1 MFLKTGND
9 NVLEAEAEKD
19 DRIKAKIKVITKVQK
34 VDTGL
39 YQCQVIIGSTSKLTE
54 DSWVYV
60 RIPPV
65 ILDNSTQTVQ
75 TTSGAKVFLQCYA
88 IGYPEPKVSW
98 RRENNDILPTGG
110 VVYRGNILAIHNI
123 SKHDRGTYYCIADN
137 GVGKGARRHVGVE
150 VEFAPVVYIP
160 KARYRQALGYDMDL
174 YCQVEA
180 YPEPSILWLKDQHQI
195 FDNQRE
201 HFITTFSSESGFLE
215 TKLRVAEIEE
225 DDYGVYTC
233 KAINKLGH
241 DQKYITLEESYQ
253 IECPPVCGLTGTSSN
268 FHSHSIL
275 MISCSLTLSVIFMI
289 SSVHDKVYLGS
300 NVKVPCFGKKESPKN
315 VKKYTW
321 EHLKKVISND
331 DRHAIDE
338 EGTLTIYDVST
349 DDIGI
354 FFCTGFTR
362 SSSKKVKH
370 TIEVIQ
376 LPSSSLQILF
386 VYSVKLCNEES
397 KKIAKRFV
405 EIKLKDSICLND
417 ECKIVSIESTCKNE
431 LLPIPSLRVTV
442 SIIIPSIPNGNCNP
456 DCTRS
461 NMKDV
466 IEKVTKEA
474 VETIMRGD
482 ALKLPEE
489 EEDLAISYYE
499 SSDDSVCDP
508 GFEMRDIASKTLC
521 IPCSPGYYLNKGHCI
536 PCHFNKYSDFFAATE
551 CHPCGSKKGTAKR
564 AARSKNDC
572 HFTGSIFFGSLIAVF
587 LPLLILITCSCWMIR
602 RYARESALF
611 SFIDKCFLCS
621 KKSPSEND
629 LLQSVVSV
637 TESEPENEEKST
649 TTIAFSGPGR
659 VSEDHSFDKGA
670 FSDER
675 KTSNKKGGIPPA
687 PVMPTQS
694 MMKHA
699 ARNSAAY
706 GKMK

>member
-1 MFLKTGND
+1 MKIFRYLFCSIVIGLNYD
-9 NVLEAEAEKD
+9 IVLGQQNPSISYITKEQYANIGDTIDLHCSVHYASQFPVLWVKIDDKGHTSIISSGSSQIIPDQRYSIRHDEASSTYTLQ
-19 DRIKAKIKVITKVQK
+19 ITKVQK

-275 MISCSLTLSVIFMI
+275 MISCSLTFSVIFMI
-289 SSVHDKVYLGS
+289 S
-300 NVKVPCFGKKESPKN
+300 KN
-315 VKKYTW
+315 FR
-321 EHLKKVISND
+321 N
-331 DRHAIDE
+331 
-338 EGTLTIYDVST
+338 
-349 DDIGI
+349 
-354 FFCTGFTR
+354 
-362 SSSKKVKH
+362 
-370 TIEVIQ
+370 
-376 LPSSSLQILF
+376 IL
-386 VYSVKLCNEES
+386 
-397 KKIAKRFV
+397 
-405 EIKLKDSICLND
+405 
-417 ECKIVSIESTCKNE
+417 
-431 LLPIPSLRVTV
+431 
-442 SIIIPSIPNGNCNP
+442 
-456 DCTRS
+456 
-461 NMKDV
+461 
-466 IEKVTKEA
+466 
-474 VETIMRGD
+474 
-482 ALKLPEE
+482 
-489 EEDLAISYYE
+489 
-499 SSDDSVCDP
+499 
-508 GFEMRDIASKTLC
+508 
-521 IPCSPGYYLNKGHCI
+521 
-536 PCHFNKYSDFFAATE
+536 
-551 CHPCGSKKGTAKR
+551 
-564 AARSKNDC
+564 
-572 HFTGSIFFGSLIAVF
+572 
-587 LPLLILITCSCWMIR
+587 
-602 RYARESALF
+602 
-611 SFIDKCFLCS
+611 
-621 KKSPSEND
+621 
-629 LLQSVVSV
+629 
-637 TESEPENEEKST
+637 
-649 TTIAFSGPGR
+649 
-659 VSEDHSFDKGA
+659 
-670 FSDER
+670 
-675 KTSNKKGGIPPA
+675 
-687 PVMPTQS
+687 
-694 MMKHA
+694 
-699 ARNSAAY
+699 
-706 GKMK
+706 